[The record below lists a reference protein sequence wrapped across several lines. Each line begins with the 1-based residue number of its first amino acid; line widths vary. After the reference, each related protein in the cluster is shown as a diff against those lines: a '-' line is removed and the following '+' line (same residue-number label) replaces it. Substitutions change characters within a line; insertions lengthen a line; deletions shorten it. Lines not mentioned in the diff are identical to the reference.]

1 MASIIL
7 GSVSIV
13 ENVNPGLYLGAVSIV
28 NAGTGYVGATGP
40 QGPTG
45 DIGPTGFQ
53 GETGLAGPTG
63 FQGETG
69 LAGPTGF
76 QGETGLAGP
85 TGFQGETG
93 FQGLTGDKGHT
104 GDIGPTGFQ
113 GETGLAGPTG
123 PQGETGPIGATGP
136 DGATGPNFIMS
147 SPTGAVYFT
156 ENGTSPTGSTELTYT
171 NKLHIGQDIGFLNTY
186 DTNIEAISDYNG
198 SSNNL
203 VCQNKS
209 HGNVASTNI
218 YLTNDTTID
227 QSANYCVIGMNG
239 SSYTGSNY
247 ITDGRDQMYISNTN
261 KDVAIATNFIGSGA
275 GIHLSG
281 NGGVSAISVNPN
293 NAISVNTTYNAT
305 TDTHT
310 YDCGATGTV
319 LTSQGASSAPI
330 WASSSGG
337 VSVSPQSNTQIT
349 YCTNTS
355 NVLTSSANLTFNEAT
370 NTLATSNITCTLLN
384 GNVPTSI
391 TANADFRVLTGL
403 TDTNNAH
410 ANTELTFNPNGGLY
424 VFANNNNSNIV
435 ISHGNTQTIDTNLA
449 IGNKALNAAIAPGA
463 FNVGVGYTALSSL
476 TNGSNNI
483 VVSSG
488 STGTAGQTIT
498 TGNASVIIGNG
509 HIFSGVQSNTCAIG
523 WGHRRLANASN
534 IIGQNNNGG
543 NVNSCHIIGNS
554 CGAPTMGSDTILIG
568 QQNSTSN
575 ANVLAQANIF
585 IGSYCGRGAAKM
597 GYNTGIGGF
606 NVMDATTGAQNCAFG
621 TNSGQAATSINNC
634 IFLGSYSA
642 QGQTL
647 AGLSNVSVIGS
658 YATASGT
665 ISDEMT
671 LGNASLAVLRAPGI
685 GLNATPNAF
694 KTTGHFAGSIPVSV
708 AGNTTVSDST
718 YWLIVKNLAG
728 TTILTLPTASSW
740 PGRILNIQ
748 NQAAQLVDSNS
759 ANVVPL
765 GGGSAGTGILSA
777 TVGAWCVLVSD
788 GSNWITMQS

>member
-1 MASIIL
+1 MASLFLGNLESSTSNGLLL
-7 GSVSIV
+7 GSVKIV
-13 ENVNPGLYLGAVSIV
+13 G
-28 NAGTGYVGATGP
+28 GTG
-40 QGPTG
+40 
-45 DIGPTGFQ
+45 
-53 GETGLAGPTG
+53 
-63 FQGETG
+63 
-69 LAGPTGF
+69 
-76 QGETGLAGP
+76 
-85 TGFQGETG
+85 
-93 FQGLTGDKGHT
+93 
-104 GDIGPTGFQ
+104 
-113 GETGLAGPTG
+113 
-123 PQGETGPIGATGP
+123 GATGP
-136 DGATGPNFIMS
+136 DGATGPAG
-147 SPTGAVYFT
+147 PTGFMGPTGFAGQTGDIGPTGFAGQTGDMGPTGFAGQTGDMGPTGFAGETGLPGPTGFAGETGLPGPTGFAGETGLPGPTGPDGATGPNFTMLTQTGSIYFS
-156 ENGTSPTGSTELTYT
+156 ENGTSPTGSSELTYT
-171 NKLHIGQDIGFLNTY
+171 NKLHVGPAFLYSQTY
-186 DTNIEAISDYNG
+186 AAGVEAVTDYNG
-198 SSNNL
+198 SSANFIA
-203 VCQNKS
+203 QNKS
-209 HGNVASTNI
+209 SGGVASANI
-218 YLTNDTTID
+218 YLTNSSTTD
-227 QSANYCVIGMNG
+227 QSANYCVIGMNSG
-239 SSYTGSNY
+239 GYTGSNY
-247 ITDGRDQMYISNTN
+247 ITDGKDQLYISNTN
-261 KDVAIATNFIGSGA
+261 KDIAIATNFIGSGA

-293 NAISVNTTYNAT
+293 NALSVNTTFDNI

-319 LTSQGASSAPI
+319 LTSQGSGTHPTWETPSS
-330 WASSSGG
+330 G
-337 VSVSPQSNTQIT
+337 VSVSNQSNTQIT

-355 NVLTSSANLTFNEAT
+355 NVLTSSSNLTFNEAT

-403 TDTNNAH
+403 TNTNNAH

-424 VFANNNNSNIV
+424 IFGNNNNSNIV

-449 IGNKALNAAIAPGA
+449 IGNKALNSAIAPGA
-463 FNVGVGYTALSSL
+463 FNVGIGYTALSSL
-476 TNGSNNI
+476 TSGSNN
-483 VVSSG
+483 VVISSA

-509 HIFSGVQSNTCAIG
+509 HVFSGVQSNTCAIG

-597 GYNTGIGGF
+597 GFNTGIGGF

-718 YWLIVKNLAG
+718 YWLIVKNLA
-728 TTILTLPTASSW
+728 TSTILTLPTASSW

-765 GGGSAGTGILSA
+765 GGGSAGTGILPA

-788 GSNWITMQS
+788 GTNWITMQS